1 MAKHIL
7 IRIQYTETDDDLNYA
22 PEHVSLV
29 NGYMF
34 GVERM
39 LVVPRNL

>member
-1 MAKHIL
+1 MN
-7 IRIQYTETDDDLNYA
+7 TETDDDLNYA
-22 PEHVSLV
+22 LERVSLV

-39 LVVPRNL
+39 LVVLQNL